1 VSHGVSKGKGIYLL
15 DGIPR
20 VDNISLFVMAPNH
33 GFAASLGEVGMLGAA
48 RFGRMV
54 EPGEETRI
62 EVPMASLGS
71 IYGRVIDSQTG
82 EGVSAASIQVL
93 SGESDQARMSLGL
106 TDAKG
111 EYRIQG
117 LAAGSVTIYVRS
129 PGYEA
134 ESVGVPFENDGDAS
148 SVSIMAVHGEAVA
161 APLIQL
167 KLGRIVSGHCLDVA
181 GNPVEGALMSYRSS
195 PTGHV
200 VVDKMLA
207 GGNTMCASTT
217 DGHFELS
224 GLPTQGE
231 IVLRAVHMGFPGGGK
246 TTVSDGATEDVIIVL
261 KQGGAIHG
269 QVLRSDGSPMAEIGI
284 HAAPGGETSITDKN
298 GEFVLAAVAEGE
310 VTLSIESG
318 ISQRLDAVESKVK
331 VIDGEVARI
340 TLQVE
345 AMPSIRGR
353 VLDESGVPIAGAAIR
368 ISASSGAAMES
379 DSNGEFVLRF
389 LTEGQH
395 TLFVW
400 RDGYRS
406 AQVSGVDAGE
416 RNVIVTLR
424 TNQ

>member
-1 VSHGVSKGKGIYLL
+1 
-15 DGIPR
+15 
-20 VDNISLFVMAPNH
+20 
-33 GFAASLGEVGMLGAA
+33 
-48 RFGRMV
+48 
-54 EPGEETRI
+54 
-62 EVPMASLGS
+62 
-71 IYGRVIDSQTG
+71 
-82 EGVSAASIQVL
+82 
-93 SGESDQARMSLGL
+93 
-106 TDAKG
+106 
-111 EYRIQG
+111 
-117 LAAGSVTIYVRS
+117 
-129 PGYEA
+129 
-134 ESVGVPFENDGDAS
+134 
-148 SVSIMAVHGEAVA
+148 MAVHGEAVA

-181 GNPVEGALMSYRSS
+181 GNPVEGALMSYRSPS
-195 PTGHV
+195 TGHV

-207 GGNTMCASTT
+207 GGNTMCASAA

-231 IVLRAVHMGFPGGGK
+231 IVLRAVHMGFPGGGR
-246 TTVSDGATEDVIIVL
+246 TTVSDGSTEDVIIVL

-269 QVLRSDGSPMAEIGI
+269 QVLRSDGSPMAGIGI

-298 GEFVLAAVAEGE
+298 GEFVMAAVAEGE
-310 VTLSIESG
+310 VTLSIESE
-318 ISQRLDAVESKVK
+318 ISPRLDALESKVK

-340 TLQVE
+340 TMQIE

-368 ISASSGAAMES
+368 ISASSGAAVES

-406 AQVSGVDAGE
+406 VQVSGVDAGE
-416 RNVIVTLR
+416 RNVAVTLR
-424 TNQ
+424 ANQ